1 VTEGENYHTFSLPRK
16 YAKRQ
21 MTWFGGKDYVRFIEA
36 DQNGCLKNFEEIVN
50 NVESIF
56 FGGDLR

>member
-1 VTEGENYHTFSLPRK
+1 
-16 YAKRQ
+16 

-50 NVESIF
+50 NAESIF